1 MTTGTTRAPGDVAVT
16 VLVMTYNHAR
26 YIRQAI
32 DSALAQRLTVPFEI
46 VISEDCS
53 TDGTRTI
60 VEEYAAR
67 HPERVRLL
75 LSETNL
81 RSNEV
86 VARGF
91 RAARGRYLAMLDG
104 DDFWTADDK
113 LQAQFDFLESRRD
126 FTICFHNAAVVD
138 ESSES
143 SGRSWNPPEQAHTT
157 GLADILRGNFLATSS
172 VMYRR
177 GALPAIPRWYEPFF
191 PVTDWPLHV
200 LYAEHGRIG
209 YLDRVLSAYRL
220 HDGGLFSRLTA
231 LEKLRAN
238 AEFYE
243 RMRRGLGGRL
253 DAELRDGQLD
263 YFMDWARE
271 YVRRGDWAMAWRCLR
286 WAWPGRPYR
295 HPRSLVGLLAAG
307 VRSARHRR
315 RARARSTE
323 AEAQT

>member
-1 MTTGTTRAPGDVAVT
+1 VTATTTRAPVGDVAIT
-16 VLVMTYNHAR
+16 VLVTTYNHAR

-32 DSALAQRLTVPFEI
+32 DSALAQRLAAPFEV

-53 TDGTRTI
+53 TDGTRAI

-67 HPERVRLL
+67 QPERVRLL

-91 RAARGRYLAMLDG
+91 RSARGRYLAMLDG
-104 DDFWTADDK
+104 DDYWTADDK

-138 ESSES
+138 ENSKS
-143 SGRSWNPPEQAHTT
+143 SGRSWNPPDQPHTT
-157 GLADILRGNFLATSS
+157 GLADVLRGNFLATSS

-177 GALPAIPRWYEPFF
+177 RALPAIPSWYEPFF

-200 LYAEHGRIG
+200 LYAERGRIG
-209 YLDRVLSAYRL
+209 YLNRTLSAYRL
-220 HDGGLFSRLTA
+220 HDGGYFSRLTA
-231 LEKLRAN
+231 LEKLQAN
-238 AEFYE
+238 AAFYE
-243 RMRRGLGGRL
+243 RMRRGLGGHL

-263 YFMDWARE
+263 YFLGWAYE
-271 YVRRGDWAMAWRCLR
+271 CWRRGDRPTSWRCVR
-286 WAWPGRPYR
+286 WAWPGRPYP
-295 HPRSLVGLLAAG
+295 HPLSLVRVLAAC
-307 VRSARHRR
+307 VKSARPGRGSQ
-315 RARARSTE
+315 ARSTE
-323 AEAQT
+323 AEA